1 MSRATFSHH
10 YAIYI
15 YCHRG
20 WNEVTW
26 KWREWKPS
34 HYGMNINQREAEAGM
49 GGAGWKVCN
58 FLFLPFCGSS
68 LLEPFWKGP
77 TCQAALPTEGPFV
90 LHCGSPRRGGQ
101 SGNPSPQRL
110 CLLPS
115 ASPSP
120 TVSLQLPTKTSAL
133 KPSPCL
139 CCPDCSA
146 LPCDP
151 RGAYHVEFTW
161 RLGEVGLKC
170 FENQASGFVKYR
182 WNWGARARCPR
193 FKPAL

>member
-1 MSRATFSHH
+1 MHLKKLSMRSPSVVLVKINLRIKRGFWFSL
-10 YAIYI
+10 YQETDGRRQAD
-15 YCHRG
+15 
-20 WNEVTW
+20 
-26 KWREWKPS
+26 
-34 HYGMNINQREAEAGM
+34 
-49 GGAGWKVCN
+49 N
-58 FLFLPFCGSS
+58 FLLFLPFCGSS

-120 TVSLQLPTKTSAL
+120 SVSLQLPTKTSAL

-182 WNWGARARCPR
+182 
-193 FKPAL
+193 